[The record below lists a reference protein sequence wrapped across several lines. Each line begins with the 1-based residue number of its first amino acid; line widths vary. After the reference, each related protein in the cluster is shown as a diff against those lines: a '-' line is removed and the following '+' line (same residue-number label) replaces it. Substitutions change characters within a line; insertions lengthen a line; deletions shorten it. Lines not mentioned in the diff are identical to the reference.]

1 MEEKRKHKRTELL
14 SKLVLKRLDGSGV
27 EEVGIEV
34 SDVSKTGVGFTADKA
49 LSIGAVYEAYLTIWT
64 KEVLH
69 AFLEIIRIEK
79 VGDKFNYGSIF
90 IGMPE
95 MDAVRI
101 EVYQTVEDETKTIRD
116 LTFLKNVSDIR
127 DVLFLCI
134 KTILKSDIF

>member
-95 MDAVRI
+95 MDAARI
-101 EVYQTVEDETKTIRD
+101 EVYQTVEDETKND
-116 LTFLKNVSDIR
+116 
-127 DVLFLCI
+127 
-134 KTILKSDIF
+134 